1 MAIVV
6 INEIALQFNSKLTLL
21 LQLFFRYILFCN
33 IYAVVFLP
41 FKEIQFEFLVRVMF
55 FDVLECRQNEDG
67 KEGVKGVLAAQNAPL
82 RPKIRG
88 RVRGPAARGQTGLQK
103 LRIGE

>member
-1 MAIVV
+1 MF
-6 INEIALQFNSKLTLL
+6 INEIVLQFTVKLTLQ
-21 LQLFFRYILFCN
+21 LQLFFCYNYSFFFYLF
-33 IYAVVFLP
+33 AVLKVF
-41 FKEIQFEFLVRVMF
+41 EEFLARVVF

-67 KEGVKGVLAAQNAPL
+67 KEGVKGVLAAQNVPL

-103 LRIGE
+103 LGIGE